1 MGHTHYNE
9 IATMA
14 MSSTP
19 PLGQPGQIEEGPP
32 GFSLTVIDGY
42 VVSWKFKPRGPW
54 PLIMDT
60 SPSDH
65 RLITHPESSRHVVRG
80 QINIRARAWDHR
92 DIVSAFCS
100 VDNAPP
106 QPMRPA
112 GKGFWQPAW
121 DSSQVADGL
130 HSIRVAVA
138 ADSALAQDEIAIL
151 VSQSGQYTAPARQP
165 VNYENNIGAWP
176 ERGILG
182 TQLGPNE
189 NGTKGPWPSWRG
201 K

>member
-1 MGHTHYNE
+1 M
-9 IATMA
+9 
-14 MSSTP
+14 
-19 PLGQPGQIEEGPP
+19 QC
-32 GFSLTVIDGY
+32 Y

-54 PLIMDT
+54 PFIMIT
-60 SPSDH
+60 SPSDY
-65 RLITHPESSRHVVRG
+65 RLIAHSESSRHVVRG
-80 QINIRARAWDHR
+80 QVNIRARAWDSR
-92 DIVSAFCS
+92 GIVSVFFS

-106 QPMRPA
+106 QPMRPV
-112 GKGFWQPAW
+112 GSGFWECAW
-121 DSSQVADGL
+121 DSSQAADGL
-130 HSIRVAVA
+130 HSIRVEA
-138 ADSALAQDEIAIL
+138 AAAIAAEVTADDARAQDEIAIL